1 MLQCYTCQQGPGWHK
16 LVWPKIR
23 HFTPF
28 GAPRGAP
35 GWGLCLLIIVYFFI
49 IFQAK
54 NNSSPLMPHSLLRAS
69 LFLTRTNCV
78 CLWVSHV
85 LYLDNSSVT
94 GLHSSY
100 VYTRINV
107 RLWIIL
113 ARKIL
118 LPWKSGQEC
127 MKKWMK
133 ELRPWLFSLTP
144 DTWVNLNGQWYQ
156 FCIFGSDR
164 SFENC
169 IFCLSLFVCPAKK
182 TSSSSVLIRS
192 FISIQV
198 IFKSLPVC
206 PRHTDPMLIHTGL
219 EFHLT
224 SASFR
229 WCSRLPCPCWW
240 WPLR

>member
-100 VYTRINV
+100 VYTWINV
-107 RLWIIL
+107 RLWSIL

-118 LPWKSGQEC
+118 LHFLKTRTRVYE
-127 MKKWMK
+127 KVNKRVK
-133 ELRPWLFSLTP
+133 TLIIFI
-144 DTWVNLNGQWYQ
+144 DTWH
-156 FCIFGSDR
+156 
-164 SFENC
+164 
-169 IFCLSLFVCPAKK
+169 LS
-182 TSSSSVLIRS
+182 
-192 FISIQV
+192 
-198 IFKSLPVC
+198 
-206 PRHTDPMLIHTGL
+206 
-219 EFHLT
+219 
-224 SASFR
+224 
-229 WCSRLPCPCWW
+229 
-240 WPLR
+240 